1 MENSEFELEKGKL
14 KEVVEKFKETIK
26 YYELRAQA
34 VPKLYKD
41 NELMIENFINMYDEK
56 MQKMFKTINSPY
68 FARIDFKREN
78 ENTAE
83 KLYIGKIGA
92 VDEENNIITVD
103 WRAPISS
110 IYYDS
115 NIGKTSYI
123 APEGVCK
130 GELLLKRQYNI
141 ENQKLISYQDVDTV
155 ANDELLKPYL
165 NSSADNRLKNI
176 VSTIQKEQNQI
187 IREPLNKNII
197 VQGVAGSGKTT
208 VALHRIAYLVYNYRD
223 TVKPNQYLVIG
234 PNKFFISY
242 ISNVLPD
249 LDVENV
255 NQLTYDELCKEYI
268 NEDFAL
274 ISEDEKIRQYIKN
287 SNSLNFQNLKVS
299 MEFKNAL
306 DKYIEEID
314 KNIIPDKNIEIKG
327 YVIFS
332 SEFIKNIYKS
342 IENPVIY
349 DNIEKKVNKTNLL
362 LQKYVEDNLD
372 DIKEN
377 LQNQFKEKTKNV
389 SNELKYKEM
398 DILSSIEKELSKGFK
413 QRLNKFFNQLLPIIY
428 KTYITFLSRINEYID
443 LSNYNIKIENVN
455 YNIKNLK
462 NKRVEFEDLS
472 SLIYLKTCI
481 NGVGEYANY
490 KQVAIDEAQDFGD
503 FNFVALKK
511 LLSNAT
517 FSIFGDLAQSI
528 YQYRGIKNW
537 ESVQEIA
544 FNNKCEIK
552 NLHKS
557 YRTTTEIMNCASNI
571 TKHLGL
577 NVAEPVIRHG
587 KNVEFINFSSVDE
600 QIKTIENILEEYL
613 KEDFKTIAI
622 ICKDEDEA
630 SSISKRLNKKYKAVN
645 ITDSDTMYNGGICA
659 ITSYLA
665 KGLEFDGAIVSNA
678 SKLKYDENNDMEMKL
693 LYVAMTRPL
702 HELKVL
708 YDNELAKP
716 LDKIVQK

>member
-1 MENSEFELEKGKL
+1 MEDLEFKEEEENL
-14 KEVVEKFKETIK
+14 KETVHKFKESIF
-26 YYELRAQA
+26 YYEQRAKA
-34 VPKLYKD
+34 VPKLYKGND
-41 NELMIENFINMYDEK
+41 VMIENFINMYDEK
-56 MQKMFKTINSPY
+56 MRLIYKNMNKPY
-68 FARIDFKREN
+68 FARIDFKRDN
-78 ENTAE
+78 EKNLE
-83 KLYIGKIGA
+83 KIYIGKVG
-92 VDEENNIITVD
+92 VTDEDNNIVTVD

-115 NIGKTSYI
+115 NIGRTKYI
-123 APEGVCK
+123 APDGICE
-130 GELLLKRQYNI
+130 GELLLKRQFNI

-165 NSSADNRLKNI
+165 SSSADNRLKNI
-176 VSTIQKEQNQI
+176 VSTIQKEQNEI

-234 PNKFFISY
+234 PNKFFVSY

-249 LDVENV
+249 LDVDNV

-268 NEDFAL
+268 NKDFTL
-274 ISEDEKIRQYIKN
+274 ISEDEKIKQYIKN
-287 SNSLNFQNLKVS
+287 PNSLNFQNLKVS

-314 KNIIPDKNIEIKG
+314 KNIIPNKNIEIKG

-332 SEFIKNIYKS
+332 SEFIKNTYNS

-349 DNIEKKVNKTNLL
+349 DNIEKKVNRTKLL
-362 LQKYVEDNLD
+362 LQKYIEDNLD
-372 DIKEN
+372 DIKES
-377 LQNQFKEKTKNV
+377 LQNQFKEKTKDV
-389 SNELKYKEM
+389 SNEIRYKEM
-398 DILSSIEKELSKGFK
+398 DTLSSIEKELSKGFK
-413 QRLNKFFNQLLPIIY
+413 QRLNKFFSPLLPNIY

-443 LSNYNIKIENVN
+443 LSNYNIKNEDVN

-462 NKRVEFEDLS
+462 SKKVEFEDLS

-481 NGVGEYANY
+481 NGGEEYANY

-537 ESVQEIA
+537 ESVQNKA

-587 KNVEFINFSSVDE
+587 KDVEFINFSDIDE
-600 QIKTIENILEEYL
+600 QIKMIENILEEYL

-630 SSISKRLNKKYKAVN
+630 SQISKKLNKKYNAVN
-645 ITDSDTMYNGGICA
+645 ITDSDTMYNGGICV

-708 YDNELAKP
+708 YDG
-716 LDKIVQK
+716 KIADFIDVKA

>member
-1 MENSEFELEKGKL
+1 MEDLEFKEEEENL
-14 KEVVEKFKETIK
+14 KETVHKFKESIF
-26 YYELRAQA
+26 YYEQRAKA
-34 VPKLYKD
+34 VPKLYKGND
-41 NELMIENFINMYDEK
+41 VMIENFINMYDEK
-56 MQKMFKTINSPY
+56 MRLIYKNMDKPY
-68 FARIDFKREN
+68 FARIDFKRDN
-78 ENTAE
+78 EKNLE
-83 KLYIGKIGA
+83 KIYIGKVG
-92 VDEENNIITVD
+92 VTDEDNNIVTVD

-115 NIGKTSYI
+115 NIGRTKYI
-123 APEGVCK
+123 APDGICE
-130 GELLLKRQYNI
+130 GELLLKRQFNI

-165 NSSADNRLKNI
+165 SSSADNRLKNI
-176 VSTIQKEQNQI
+176 VSTIQKEQNEI

-234 PNKFFISY
+234 PNKFFVSY

-249 LDVENV
+249 LDVDNV

-268 NEDFAL
+268 NEDFSL
-274 ISEDEKIRQYIKN
+274 ISEDEKIKQYIKN
-287 SNSLNFQNLKVS
+287 PNSLNFQNLKVS

-306 DKYIEEID
+306 DRYIEEID
-314 KNIIPDKNIEIKG
+314 KNIIPNKNIEIKG

-332 SEFIKNIYKS
+332 SEFIKNTYNS
-342 IENPVIY
+342 IKNHVIY
-349 DNIEKKVNKTNLL
+349 DNIEKKVNRTKLL
-362 LQKYVEDNLD
+362 LQKYIEDNLD
-372 DIKEN
+372 NIKEN
-377 LQNQFKEKTKNV
+377 LQSQFKEKTKDV
-389 SNELKYKEM
+389 SNEIKYKEM
-398 DILSSIEKELSKGFK
+398 DTLSSIEKELSKGFK
-413 QRLNKFFNQLLPIIY
+413 QRLNKFFNQLLPNIY

-443 LSNYNIKIENVN
+443 LSNYNIKNEDVN

-462 NKRVEFEDLS
+462 SKKVEFEDLS

-481 NGVGEYANY
+481 NGKEEYENY

-537 ESVQEIA
+537 ESVQNKA

-630 SSISKRLNKKYKAVN
+630 SQISKKLNKKYNAVN
-645 ITDSDTMYNGGICA
+645 ITDSDTMYNGGICV

-716 LDKIVQK
+716 LDNML

>member
-1 MENSEFELEKGKL
+1 MEDLEFKEEEENL
-14 KEVVEKFKETIK
+14 KETVHKFKESIF
-26 YYELRAQA
+26 YYEQRAKA
-34 VPKLYKD
+34 VPKLYKGND
-41 NELMIENFINMYDEK
+41 VMIENFINMYDEK
-56 MQKMFKTINSPY
+56 MRLIYKNIDKPY
-68 FARIDFKREN
+68 FARIDFKRDN
-78 ENTAE
+78 EKNLE
-83 KLYIGKIGA
+83 KIYIGKVG
-92 VDEENNIITVD
+92 VTDEDNNIVTVD

-115 NIGKTSYI
+115 NIGRTKYI
-123 APEGVCK
+123 APDGICE
-130 GELLLKRQYNI
+130 GELLLKRQFNI

-165 NSSADNRLKNI
+165 SSSADNRLKNI
-176 VSTIQKEQNQI
+176 VSTIQKEQNEI

-234 PNKFFISY
+234 PNKFFVSY

-249 LDVENV
+249 LDVDNV

-268 NEDFAL
+268 NVDFSL
-274 ISEDEKIRQYIKN
+274 ISEDEKIKQYIKN
-287 SNSLNFQNLKVS
+287 PNSLNFQNLKVS

-306 DKYIEEID
+306 DRYIEEID
-314 KNIIPDKNIEIKG
+314 KNIIPNKNIEIKG

-332 SEFIKNIYKS
+332 SEFIKNTYNS
-342 IENPVIY
+342 IKNHVIY
-349 DNIEKKVNKTNLL
+349 DNIEKKVNRTKLL
-362 LQKYVEDNLD
+362 LQKYIEDNLD
-372 DIKEN
+372 NIKEN
-377 LQNQFKEKTKNV
+377 LQSQFKEKTKDV
-389 SNELKYKEM
+389 SNEIKYKEM
-398 DILSSIEKELSKGFK
+398 DTLSSIEKELSKGFK
-413 QRLNKFFNQLLPIIY
+413 QRLNKFFNQLLPNIY

-443 LSNYNIKIENVN
+443 LSNYNIKNEDVN

-462 NKRVEFEDLS
+462 SKKVEFEDLS

-481 NGVGEYANY
+481 NGKEEYENY

-537 ESVQEIA
+537 ESVQNKA

-587 KNVEFINFSSVDE
+587 KDVEFINFSDIDE
-600 QIKTIENILEEYL
+600 QIKMIENILEEYL

-630 SSISKRLNKKYKAVN
+630 SQISKKLNKKYNAVN
-645 ITDSDTMYNGGICA
+645 ITDSDTMYNGGICV

-716 LDKIVQK
+716 LDNML

>member
-1 MENSEFELEKGKL
+1 MEDLEFKEEEENL
-14 KEVVEKFKETIK
+14 KETVHKFKESIF
-26 YYELRAQA
+26 YYEQRAKA
-34 VPKLYKD
+34 VPKLYKGND
-41 NELMIENFINMYDEK
+41 VMIENFINMYDEK
-56 MQKMFKTINSPY
+56 MRLIYKNIDKPY
-68 FARIDFKREN
+68 FARIDFKRDN
-78 ENTAE
+78 EKNLE
-83 KLYIGKIGA
+83 KIYIGKVG
-92 VDEENNIITVD
+92 VTDEDNNIVTVD

-115 NIGKTSYI
+115 NIGRTKYI
-123 APEGVCK
+123 APDGICE
-130 GELLLKRQYNI
+130 GELLLKRQFNI

-165 NSSADNRLKNI
+165 SSSADNRLKNI
-176 VSTIQKEQNQI
+176 VSTIQKEQNEI

-234 PNKFFISY
+234 PNKFFVSY

-249 LDVENV
+249 LDVDNV

-268 NEDFAL
+268 NKDFTL
-274 ISEDEKIRQYIKN
+274 ISEDEKIKQYIKN
-287 SNSLNFQNLKVS
+287 PNSLNFQNLKVS

-314 KNIIPDKNIEIKG
+314 KNIIPNKNIEIKG

-332 SEFIKNIYKS
+332 SEFIKNTYNS

-349 DNIEKKVNKTNLL
+349 DNIEKKVNRTKLL
-362 LQKYVEDNLD
+362 LQKYIEDNLD
-372 DIKEN
+372 DIKES
-377 LQNQFKEKTKNV
+377 LQNQFKEKTKDV
-389 SNELKYKEM
+389 SNEIRYKEM
-398 DILSSIEKELSKGFK
+398 DTLSSIEKELSKGFK
-413 QRLNKFFNQLLPIIY
+413 QRLNKFFSPLLPNIY

-443 LSNYNIKIENVN
+443 LSNYNIKNEDVN

-462 NKRVEFEDLS
+462 SKKVEFEDLS

-537 ESVQEIA
+537 ESVQDKT

-587 KNVEFINFSSVDE
+587 ENVEFINFSDIDE

-630 SSISKRLNKKYKAVN
+630 SQISKKLNKKYNAVN
-645 ITDSDTMYNGGICA
+645 ITDSDTMYNGGICV

-716 LDKIVQK
+716 LDNML

>member
-1 MENSEFELEKGKL
+1 MEDLEFKEEEENL
-14 KEVVEKFKETIK
+14 KETVHKFKESIF
-26 YYELRAQA
+26 YYEQRAKA
-34 VPKLYKD
+34 VPKLYKGND
-41 NELMIENFINMYDEK
+41 VMIENFINMYDEK
-56 MQKMFKTINSPY
+56 MRLIYKNMDKPY
-68 FARIDFKREN
+68 FARIDFKRDN
-78 ENTAE
+78 EKNLE
-83 KLYIGKIGA
+83 KIYIGKVG
-92 VDEENNIITVD
+92 VTDEDNNIVTVD

-115 NIGKTSYI
+115 NIGRTKYI
-123 APEGVCK
+123 APDGICE
-130 GELLLKRQYNI
+130 GELLLKRQFNI

-165 NSSADNRLKNI
+165 SSSADNRLKNI
-176 VSTIQKEQNQI
+176 VSTIQKEQNEI

-234 PNKFFISY
+234 PNKFFVSY

-249 LDVENV
+249 LDVDNV

-268 NEDFAL
+268 NEDFSL
-274 ISEDEKIRQYIKN
+274 ISEDEKIKQYIKN
-287 SNSLNFQNLKVS
+287 PNSLNFQNLKVS

-306 DKYIEEID
+306 DRYIEEID
-314 KNIIPDKNIEIKG
+314 KNIIPNKNIEIKG

-332 SEFIKNIYKS
+332 SEFIKNTYNS
-342 IENPVIY
+342 IKNHVIY
-349 DNIEKKVNKTNLL
+349 DNIEKKVNRTKLL
-362 LQKYVEDNLD
+362 LQKYIEDNLD
-372 DIKEN
+372 NIKEN
-377 LQNQFKEKTKNV
+377 LQSQFKEKTKDV
-389 SNELKYKEM
+389 SNEIKYKEM
-398 DILSSIEKELSKGFK
+398 DTLSSIEKELSKGFK
-413 QRLNKFFNQLLPIIY
+413 QRLNKFFNQLLPNIY

-443 LSNYNIKIENVN
+443 LSNYNIKNEDVN

-462 NKRVEFEDLS
+462 SKKVEFEDLS

-481 NGVGEYANY
+481 NGKEEYENY

-537 ESVQEIA
+537 ESVQNKA

-630 SSISKRLNKKYKAVN
+630 SQISKKLNKKYNAVN
-645 ITDSDTMYNGGICA
+645 ITDSDTMYNGGICV

-708 YDNELAKP
+708 YDGKMADFIDVKA
-716 LDKIVQK
+716 

>member
-1 MENSEFELEKGKL
+1 MENSEFELEKEKL

-92 VDEENNIITVD
+92 VDEENNIITID

-413 QRLNKFFNQLLPIIY
+413 QRLNKFFNQLLPNIY

-443 LSNYNIKIENVN
+443 LSNYSIKTEDAN

-462 NKRVEFEDLS
+462 RKKVEFEDLS

-503 FNFVALKK
+503 FNFVSLKK

-577 NVAEPVIRHG
+577 NIAEPVIRHG
-587 KNVEFINFSSVDE
+587 KNVEFINFSGVDK

-630 SSISKRLNKKYKAVN
+630 NQISKKLNKKYNAVN
-645 ITDSDTMYNGGICA
+645 ITDSDTMYNGGICV

-708 YDNELAKP
+708 YDNELVKP
-716 LDKIVQK
+716 LYNML

>member
-1 MENSEFELEKGKL
+1 MENSEFELEKEKL

-413 QRLNKFFNQLLPIIY
+413 QRLNKFFNQLLPNIY

-443 LSNYNIKIENVN
+443 LSNYNIKNENVN

-462 NKRVEFEDLS
+462 SKKVEFEDLS
-472 SLIYLKTCI
+472 SLIYLKTRI
-481 NGVGEYANY
+481 NGGGEYANY

-587 KNVEFINFSSVDE
+587 KKVEFINFSGVDE

-630 SSISKRLNKKYKAVN
+630 SSISKRLNKKYNAVN

-716 LDKIVQK
+716 LDNML

>member
-1 MENSEFELEKGKL
+1 MEISEFELEKEKL

-78 ENTAE
+78 KNIAE
-83 KLYIGKIGA
+83 KIYIGKVGT

-115 NIGKTSYI
+115 NIGKTLYI
-123 APEGVCK
+123 APEGICK

-187 IREPLNKNII
+187 IRESLYKNII

-234 PNKFFISY
+234 PNKFFINY

-268 NEDFAL
+268 NEDFTL
-274 ISEDEKIRQYIKN
+274 INEDEKIRQYIQN
-287 SNSLNFQNLKVS
+287 PNSLNFQNLKVS

-306 DKYIEEID
+306 DKYIKEID
-314 KNIIPDKNIEIKG
+314 KNIIPNKNIEIKG

-332 SEFIKNIYKS
+332 SEFIKNTYNS
-342 IENPVIY
+342 IKNPVIY
-349 DNIEKKVNKTNLL
+349 DNVEKKVDRTNLL
-362 LQKYVEDNLD
+362 LQKYIEDNLD

-377 LQNQFKEKTKNV
+377 LKNQFKERTKNV
-389 SNELKYKEM
+389 SNEIKYKEM
-398 DILSSIEKELSKGFK
+398 DTLSSIEKELSKGFK
-413 QRLNKFFNQLLPIIY
+413 QKLNKFFNPLLPNIY

-443 LSNYNIKIENVN
+443 LSNYNIKTEDVN

-462 NKRVEFEDLS
+462 NKKVEFEDLS

-481 NGVGEYANY
+481 NGGGEYANY
-490 KQVAIDEAQDFGD
+490 KQVAIDEAQDFGT
-503 FNFVALKK
+503 FNFIALKK
-511 LLSNAT
+511 LLDNAT

-537 ESVQEIA
+537 ESVQEIG

-557 YRTTTEIMNCASNI
+557 YRTTTEIMNCANNI
-571 TKHLGL
+571 TKHLKL

-587 KNVEFINFSSVDE
+587 TDVEFINFRGIDE
-600 QIKTIENILEEYL
+600 QIKRIENILEEYL
-613 KEDFKTIAI
+613 KKDFKTIAI
-622 ICKDEDEA
+622 ICKDEGEA
-630 SSISKRLNKKYKAVN
+630 SSISSRLNKKYNAVN
-645 ITDSDTMYNGGICA
+645 ITDSDTMYNGGICV
-659 ITSYLA
+659 ITAYLA

-678 SKLKYDENNDMEMKL
+678 SKQKYNENNAMEMKL

-702 HELKVL
+702 HNLKVL
-708 YDNELAKP
+708 YDGKMAYFIDVK
-716 LDKIVQK
+716 D

>member
-1 MENSEFELEKGKL
+1 MEISEFELEKEKL

-78 ENTAE
+78 ENIAE
-83 KLYIGKIGA
+83 KIYIGKVGT

-115 NIGKTSYI
+115 NIGKTLYI
-123 APEGVCK
+123 APEGICK

-187 IREPLNKNII
+187 IRESLYKNII

-234 PNKFFISY
+234 PNKFFINY

-268 NEDFAL
+268 NEDFTL
-274 ISEDEKIRQYIKN
+274 INEDEKIRQYIQN
-287 SNSLNFQNLKVS
+287 PNSLNFQNLKVS

-306 DKYIEEID
+306 DKYIKEID
-314 KNIIPDKNIEIKG
+314 KNIIPNKNIEIKG

-332 SEFIKNIYKS
+332 SEFIKNTYNS
-342 IENPVIY
+342 IKNPVIY
-349 DNIEKKVNKTNLL
+349 DNVEKKVDRTNLL
-362 LQKYVEDNLD
+362 LQKYIEDNLD

-377 LQNQFKEKTKNV
+377 LKNQFKERTKNV
-389 SNELKYKEM
+389 SNEIKYKEM
-398 DILSSIEKELSKGFK
+398 DTLSSIEKELSKGFK
-413 QRLNKFFNQLLPIIY
+413 QKLNKFFNPLLPNIY

-443 LSNYNIKIENVN
+443 LSNYNIKIEDVN
-455 YNIKNLK
+455 YNIKKLK
-462 NKRVEFEDLS
+462 SKKVEFEDLS

-481 NGVGEYANY
+481 NGEGEYANY

-511 LLSNAT
+511 LLSNAN

-587 KNVEFINFSSVDE
+587 KDVEFINFSDIDE

-613 KEDFKTIAI
+613 KENFKTIAI

-630 SSISKRLNKKYKAVN
+630 SEISKKLNKKYKAVN
-645 ITDSDTMYNGGICA
+645 ITDSDTMYNGGICV

-708 YDNELAKP
+708 YDGKMSDFIDVKA
-716 LDKIVQK
+716 

>member
-1 MENSEFELEKGKL
+1 MEISEFELEKEKL

-78 ENTAE
+78 ENITE
-83 KLYIGKIGA
+83 KIYIGKVGT

-123 APEGVCK
+123 APEGICK

-187 IREPLNKNII
+187 IRESLYKNII

-234 PNKFFISY
+234 PNKFFINY

-268 NEDFAL
+268 NEDFTL
-274 ISEDEKIRQYIKN
+274 INEDEKIRQYIQN
-287 SNSLNFQNLKVS
+287 PNSLNFQNLKVS

-306 DKYIEEID
+306 DKYIKEID
-314 KNIIPDKNIEIKG
+314 KNIIPNKNIEIKG
-327 YVIFS
+327 YIIFS
-332 SEFIKNIYKS
+332 SEFIKNTYNS
-342 IENPVIY
+342 IKNPVIY
-349 DNIEKKVNKTNLL
+349 DNIEKKVDRTNLL
-362 LQKYVEDNLD
+362 LQKYIEDNLD

-377 LQNQFKEKTKNV
+377 LKNQFIERTKNV
-389 SNELKYKEM
+389 SNEIKYKEM
-398 DILSSIEKELSKGFK
+398 DTLSSIEKELSKGFK
-413 QRLNKFFNQLLPIIY
+413 QRLNKFFNPLLPNIY

-443 LSNYNIKIENVN
+443 LSNYNIKIEDVN
-455 YNIKNLK
+455 YNIKKLK
-462 NKRVEFEDLS
+462 SKKVEFEDLS

-481 NGVGEYANY
+481 NGEGEYANY

-511 LLSNAT
+511 LLSNAN

-587 KNVEFINFSSVDE
+587 KNVEFINFSGVDE
-600 QIKTIENILEEYL
+600 QIKTIENTLEEYL

-630 SSISKRLNKKYKAVN
+630 STISKRLNKKFNSVN
-645 ITDSDTMYNGGICA
+645 ITDSDTMYNGGICV

-693 LYVAMTRPL
+693 LYVAITRPL

-708 YDNELAKP
+708 YDGKMDDFIDVKA
-716 LDKIVQK
+716 

>member
-1 MENSEFELEKGKL
+1 MENSEFELEKEKL

-413 QRLNKFFNQLLPIIY
+413 QRLNKFFNQLLPNIY

-443 LSNYNIKIENVN
+443 LSNYNIKNENVN

-462 NKRVEFEDLS
+462 SKKVEFEDLS

-511 LLSNAT
+511 LLSNAN

-587 KNVEFINFSSVDE
+587 KNVEFINFSGVDE

-630 SSISKRLNKKYKAVN
+630 SKISKKLNKKYNAVN

-716 LDKIVQK
+716 LDNML

>member
-1 MENSEFELEKGKL
+1 MEDLEFKEEEENL
-14 KEVVEKFKETIK
+14 KETVHKFKESIF
-26 YYELRAQA
+26 YYEQRAKA
-34 VPKLYKD
+34 VPKLYKGND
-41 NELMIENFINMYDEK
+41 VMIENFINMYDEK
-56 MQKMFKTINSPY
+56 MRLIYKNMDKPY
-68 FARIDFKREN
+68 FARIDFKRDN
-78 ENTAE
+78 EKNLE
-83 KLYIGKIGA
+83 KIYIGKVG
-92 VDEENNIITVD
+92 VTDEDNNIVTVD

-115 NIGKTSYI
+115 NIGRTKYI
-123 APEGVCK
+123 APDGICE
-130 GELLLKRQYNI
+130 GELLLKRQFNI

-165 NSSADNRLKNI
+165 SSSADNRLKNI
-176 VSTIQKEQNQI
+176 VSTIQKEQNEI

-234 PNKFFISY
+234 PNKFFVSY

-249 LDVENV
+249 LDVDNV

-268 NEDFAL
+268 NVDFSL
-274 ISEDEKIRQYIKN
+274 ISEDEKIKQYIKN
-287 SNSLNFQNLKVS
+287 PNSLNFQNLKVS

-306 DKYIEEID
+306 DRYIEEID
-314 KNIIPDKNIEIKG
+314 KNIIPNKNIEIKG

-332 SEFIKNIYKS
+332 SEFIKNTYNS
-342 IENPVIY
+342 IKNHVIY
-349 DNIEKKVNKTNLL
+349 DNIEKKVNRTKLL
-362 LQKYVEDNLD
+362 LQKYIEDNLD
-372 DIKEN
+372 NIKEN
-377 LQNQFKEKTKNV
+377 LQSQFKEKTKDV
-389 SNELKYKEM
+389 SNEIKYKEM
-398 DILSSIEKELSKGFK
+398 DTLSSIEKELSKGFK
-413 QRLNKFFNQLLPIIY
+413 QRLNKFFNQLLPNIY

-443 LSNYNIKIENVN
+443 LSNYNIKNEDVN

-462 NKRVEFEDLS
+462 SKKVEFEDLS

-481 NGVGEYANY
+481 NGKEEYENY

-537 ESVQEIA
+537 ESVQNKA

-587 KNVEFINFSSVDE
+587 KDVEFINFSDIDE
-600 QIKTIENILEEYL
+600 QIKMIENILEEYL

-630 SSISKRLNKKYKAVN
+630 SQISKKLNKKYNAVN
-645 ITDSDTMYNGGICA
+645 ITDSDTMYNGGICV

-708 YDNELAKP
+708 YDGKMADFIDVKA
-716 LDKIVQK
+716 